1 MDNPETPDTLV
12 ICIVFSALFIFV
24 TCLACPVFLDYPLVI
39 CIVFS
44 ALFIFVTCLVCP
56 VFLDYPFLI
65 APSVFSNVYLHLSL
79 SNLSVYL
86 FSVTVYSVL

>member
-1 MDNPETPDTLV
+1 MLLIVLV
-12 ICIVFSALFIFV
+12 ICV
-24 TCLACPVFLDYPLVI
+24 
-39 CIVFS
+39 VFS

-86 FSVTVYSVL
+86 FSVTVYSVWGLCIDENVTRKTDIQ